1 VSQLS
6 FPLQVFSSAQDVPTA
21 TGSCVTPVAGSQASA
36 VHGLLSSM
44 ITAAPGAQ
52 MPPVQVSP
60 FVQTLLSLHTIPSGA
75 SGFEQVPLIGSQ
87 TPTK

>member
-1 VSQLS
+1 
-6 FPLQVFSSAQDVPTA
+6 
-21 TGSCVTPVAGSQASA
+21 
-36 VHGLLSSM
+36 M